1 MFDAQF
7 ISFQERQFTSRAQ
20 FPGCHFLGLGV
31 VFLVVDEVFGS
42 VLVGSQLED
51 VLTAVMAAFKRTD

>member
-1 MFDAQF
+1 MHSLSVFKRDN
-7 ISFQERQFTSRAQ
+7 SHLELNFQE
-20 FPGCHFLGLGV
+20 GCHFLGLGV